1 VVGKLDR
8 VSRKKSVH
16 FSPSPLCC
24 SEMVSNPKQSAGAIA
39 ASEPLPEETVVM
51 VAAMLKVLS
60 DPTRIRLIEV
70 LNDRGAATVSALT
83 ACVPVSQPGVS
94 KQLAVL
100 HQAGI
105 VRRRR
110 QGVHVHYEL
119 VDFTCSWLVQQ
130 LASGLDTSPASSSS

>member
-1 VVGKLDR
+1 
-8 VSRKKSVH
+8 
-16 FSPSPLCC
+16 
-24 SEMVSNPKQSAGAIA
+24 MVSNPKQSAGATA

-105 VRRRR
+105 IRRRR
-110 QGVHVHYEL
+110 QGVHVYYEL
-119 VDFTCSWLVQQ
+119 VDFTCLWLVRQ
-130 LASGLDTSPASSSS
+130 LASGLDTSPTSSSS